1 MEVFEFIP
9 PTDLEIEEA
18 QRKLNFTFP
27 IEYIDFIK
35 SGYDL
40 GDTALE
46 ALEIKSPDSHVDIYA
61 AITDAKKYYELPDD
75 LLPIC
80 EDNSDYYCLNLSG
93 EIIFWSHN
101 GVTDEK
107 WKNIVVWR
115 NQMIAEAA
123 E

>member
-40 GDTALE
+40 GDAALE
-46 ALEIKSPDSHVDIYA
+46 ALEITNPDSHVDIYA
-61 AITDAKKYYELPDD
+61 AITDAKKYYLLPDY
-75 LLPIC
+75 L
-80 EDNSDYYCLNLSG
+80 
-93 EIIFWSHN
+93 
-101 GVTDEK
+101 
-107 WKNIVVWR
+107 
-115 NQMIAEAA
+115 
-123 E
+123 

>member
-46 ALEIKSPDSHVDIYA
+46 AL
-61 AITDAKKYYELPDD
+61 
-75 LLPIC
+75 
-80 EDNSDYYCLNLSG
+80 
-93 EIIFWSHN
+93 
-101 GVTDEK
+101 
-107 WKNIVVWR
+107 
-115 NQMIAEAA
+115 
-123 E
+123 